1 MMIMIIIVMLLVLGI
16 SIVNSYNIRVNSIRS
31 ITKLNSRIIDNDDD
45 MIPPP
50 PPGRGEWDDW
60 DGTDAAI
67 GGADTDNDNISFNGG
82 GSSILS
88 MLSDVN
94 DDDDD
99 INNYIITN
107 IRDDKVKDKDIKKNK
122 IVKTALKGKKKTK
135 EPIIEVNFNDDDYD
149 DDRIDINIT
158 KGAGAFSPSG
168 RSDDIAFSNN
178 EGRGPMDSWGAS
190 YSEESPY
197 FDEDDIIEDWSD
209 KKGTFISSMSSDL
222 FAKPNIDDL
231 IKSTTNNEDNKE
243 VTTTSSVSASLSSSV
258 STSIDISL
266 LTVTNEMN
274 RRLNEI
280 EMKSTIQYQDLKLF
294 YCTVSA
300 LQLIIILLLMKM

>member
-1 MMIMIIIVMLLVLGI
+1 MIVMMMLLMIMMLL
-16 SIVNSYNIRVNSIRS
+16 SIVNSYNIRVNRIRCITLLKNSIV
-31 ITKLNSRIIDNDDD
+31 DNDDD

-67 GGADTDNDNISFNGG
+67 GGADNDNDDISFNG

-88 MLSDVN
+88 MLSNVN
-94 DDDDD
+94 DDDDDD

-107 IRDDKVKDKDIKKNK
+107 IKDDNVKDKDIKKNK
-122 IVKTALKGKKKTK
+122 IVKTALKGKKKIK
-135 EPIIEVNFNDDDYD
+135 ETIAEENFNDDDY

-158 KGAGAFSPSG
+158 KGAGAFSPTG
-168 RSDDIAFSNN
+168 KSDDRAFSNN

-209 KKGTFISSMSSDL
+209 RKSTFISSSMSGDL

-231 IKSTTNNEDNKE
+231 IKSTTNDEYKE
-243 VTTTSSVSASLSSSV
+243 VATTSSVPSSSV
-258 STSIDISL
+258 STTTAQTDISL
-266 LTVTNEMN
+266 LTITNEMN

-280 EMKSTIQYQDLKLF
+280 EMKSIIQYQDLKLF

-300 LQLIIILLLMKM
+300 VQLVIILLLMKM

>member
-1 MMIMIIIVMLLVLGI
+1 MLL
-16 SIVNSYNIRVNSIRS
+16 SIVNSYNIRVNRIRCITLLKNSIV
-31 ITKLNSRIIDNDDD
+31 DNDDD
-45 MIPPP
+45 MIPAPP
-50 PPGRGEWDDW
+50 AGSRGEWDDW

-67 GGADTDNDNISFNGG
+67 GGADNDNDNISFGG
-82 GSSILS
+82 GGTSILS
-88 MLSDVN
+88 MLSNVN

-107 IRDDKVKDKDIKKNK
+107 IKDDKVKDKDIKKNK
-122 IVKTALKGKKKTK
+122 IVKTALKGKKKPK
-135 EPIIEVNFNDDDYD
+135 ETIAEENFNDDDY

-158 KGAGAFSPSG
+158 KGAGAFSPTG
-168 RSDDIAFSNN
+168 KSDDRAFSNI

-209 KKGTFISSMSSDL
+209 RKSTFISSMSSDL

-231 IKSTTNNEDNKE
+231 IKSTTNNEYNKE
-243 VTTTSSVSASLSSSV
+243 VATTSSVPSSSV
-258 STSIDISL
+258 ATATAQTDIGL
-266 LTVTNEMN
+266 LTITNEMN

-300 LQLIIILLLMKM
+300 VQLVIILLLMKM